1 LADLKY
7 LLLWFC
13 LAGLFGNNLES
24 IMKYLF
30 IEKSDGIGVITINRP
45 DAMNAMNL
53 DVVSELSIT
62 VSDMIA
68 DKEIGVIIITG
79 SGEKAFVAGADIKA
93 MQQMNAED
101 ALEFGKTGQ
110 EMTLVIENSPKPVI
124 AAVNGFALGGGCEI
138 SLACHIR
145 VASENA
151 IFGQPEVL
159 LGLIPGWG
167 GTQRLPKIVGTGIA
181 NELIT
186 TGNQISAQEAHRIG
200 LVNHVV
206 TQTELMDTC
215 KEIGKKILNNGPN
228 AIAKSLNCIHESF
241 NKSIEDGLEF
251 EVKAFANLFS
261 TEETK
266 EGLSAF
272 VEKRKANFRS

>member
-1 LADLKY
+1 
-7 LLLWFC
+7 
-13 LAGLFGNNLES
+13 
-24 IMKYLF
+24 MKYLF
-30 IEKSDGIGVITINRP
+30 IEKSDGIGIITINRP
-45 DAMNAMNL
+45 DAMNAMNS

-228 AIAKSLNCIHESF
+228 AIAKSLNCIYESF
-241 NKSIEDGLEF
+241 DKSIEDGLEF

-261 TEETK
+261 TEEAK

-272 VEKRKANFRS
+272 VEKRKANFRP

>member
-1 LADLKY
+1 
-7 LLLWFC
+7 
-13 LAGLFGNNLES
+13 
-24 IMKYLF
+24 MKYLF

-45 DAMNAMNL
+45 DAMNAMNS

-228 AIAKSLNCIHESF
+228 AIAKSLNCIYESF
-241 NKSIEDGLEF
+241 DKSIEDGLEF

-261 TEETK
+261 TEEAK

-272 VEKRKANFRS
+272 VEKRKANFRP

>member
-1 LADLKY
+1 
-7 LLLWFC
+7 
-13 LAGLFGNNLES
+13 
-24 IMKYLF
+24 MKYLF
-30 IEKSDGIGVITINRP
+30 IEKSDGIAVITINRP
-45 DAMNAMNL
+45 DAMNAMNS

-62 VSDMIA
+62 VSDMIT
-68 DKEIGVIIITG
+68 DKETGVIIITG

-228 AIAKSLNCIHESF
+228 AIAKSLNCIYESF
-241 NKSIEDGLEF
+241 DKSIEDGLEF

-261 TEETK
+261 REETK

-272 VEKRKANFRS
+272 VEKRKANFRP

>member
-1 LADLKY
+1 
-7 LLLWFC
+7 
-13 LAGLFGNNLES
+13 
-24 IMKYLF
+24 MQYLF
-30 IEKSDGIGVITINRP
+30 IEKSDGIGIITINRP
-45 DAMNAMNL
+45 DAMNAMNS

-62 VSDMIA
+62 ISDMIA

-79 SGEKAFVAGADIKA
+79 SREKAFVAGADIKA

-181 NELIT
+181 NELII

-241 NKSIEDGLEF
+241 DKSIEDGLEF

-261 TEETK
+261 REETK

-272 VEKRKANFRS
+272 VEKRKANFRP

>member
-1 LADLKY
+1 
-7 LLLWFC
+7 
-13 LAGLFGNNLES
+13 
-24 IMKYLF
+24 MKYLF
-30 IEKSDGIGVITINRP
+30 IEKSDGIGIITINRP
-45 DAMNAMNL
+45 DAMNAMNS

-62 VSDMIA
+62 ISDMIA

-79 SGEKAFVAGADIKA
+79 SREKAFVAGADIKA

-181 NELIT
+181 NELII

-206 TQTELMDTC
+206 TQTELMDIC

-241 NKSIEDGLEF
+241 DKSIEDGLEF

-272 VEKRKANFRS
+272 VEKRKANFRP

>member
-1 LADLKY
+1 
-7 LLLWFC
+7 
-13 LAGLFGNNLES
+13 
-24 IMKYLF
+24 MQYLF
-30 IEKSDGIGVITINRP
+30 IEKSDGIGIITINRP
-45 DAMNAMNL
+45 DAMNAMNS

-62 VSDMIA
+62 ISDMIA

-79 SGEKAFVAGADIKA
+79 SREKAFVAGADIKA

-181 NELIT
+181 NELII

-241 NKSIEDGLEF
+241 DKSIEDGLEF

-272 VEKRKANFRS
+272 VEKRKANFRP

>member
-1 LADLKY
+1 
-7 LLLWFC
+7 
-13 LAGLFGNNLES
+13 
-24 IMKYLF
+24 
-30 IEKSDGIGVITINRP
+30 
-45 DAMNAMNL
+45 MNS

-228 AIAKSLNCIHESF
+228 AIAKSLNCIYESF
-241 NKSIEDGLEF
+241 DKSIEDGLEF

-261 TEETK
+261 TEEAK

-272 VEKRKANFRS
+272 VEKRKANFRP